1 MSIDT
6 YSENQQRVAVGSAGI
21 PSYSRFDRSYKETN
35 YDLLATADKKLSEDF
50 NLRLWNEHKKK
61 TRLALFSSTSGGL
74 VIPNFYAISNS
85 LGTVPAPISY
95 QPKAVDGYFEERL
108 LLIVIF
114 NFGCHFKTRYIFDLT
129 V

>member
-6 YSENQQRVAVGSAGI
+6 YSENQQQRVAVGSAGI

-35 YDLLATADKKLSEDF
+35 YDLLATADKNYQDF
-50 NLRLWNEHKKK
+50 NLNALAGMNIRK

-85 LGTVPAPISY
+85 LGTVPAPIVTNPKQWMVILRSDSY
-95 QPKAVDGYFEERL
+95 L
-108 LLIVIF
+108 S
-114 NFGCHFKTRYIFDLT
+114 
-129 V
+129 